1 MGVAFVISSALPA
14 SEVIEVDR
22 QNRQARRNAGRFVSH
37 PRGRVGRLILVAPWT
52 PWAFQSRP
60 AENR

>member
-22 QNRQARRNAGRFVSH
+22 QNRQARRNAGMVCIA
-37 PRGRVGRLILVAPWT
+37 PPGQGRPPYTRRSVDSLGLPE
-52 PWAFQSRP
+52 PSR
-60 AENR
+60 